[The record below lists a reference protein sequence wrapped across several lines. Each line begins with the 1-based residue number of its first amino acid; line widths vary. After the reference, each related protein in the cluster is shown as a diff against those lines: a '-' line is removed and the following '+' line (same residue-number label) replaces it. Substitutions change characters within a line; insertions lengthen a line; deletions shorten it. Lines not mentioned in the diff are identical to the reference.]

1 MGDPG
6 QVPGGAEGS
15 ESQIAPRHDGTA
27 HDTMLEE
34 NTLLRN
40 TQHTSTFE
48 SATAPIDGDVSV
60 DTLPNPLPQSI
71 EIMQLLNE
79 LHTGIQSA
87 NRTALSADP
96 YLAELL
102 LSSGTSFENAIAI
115 IGAVRDDDDARRLL
129 LSNIS
134 SPSCQAVAIA
144 TPCCEHKRI
153 LAVRRSLAAALGT
166 PTCYD
171 RRPPLPFGTWSRV
184 CQFTPKPTSPSGQ
197 RFTSFRQAVAIAT
210 VCCQQRRIHAD
221 RCSCTIQ
228 HLEPCQGAQ
237 LVAARG

>member
-60 DTLPNPLPQSI
+60 DTLPNPPPQSI

-102 LSSGTSFENAIAI
+102 LGSGTSFENAIAI
-115 IGAVRDDDDARRLL
+115 IGAVPTAGAT
-129 LSNIS
+129 I
-134 SPSCQAVAIA
+134 AVGGAGAANAGAANMVVGAGTTIA
-144 TPCCEHKRI
+144 TGTFAANATGAG
-153 LAVRRSLAAALGT
+153 AV
-166 PTCYD
+166 
-171 RRPPLPFGTWSRV
+171 
-184 CQFTPKPTSPSGQ
+184 
-197 RFTSFRQAVAIAT
+197 I
-210 VCCQQRRIHAD
+210 
-221 RCSCTIQ
+221 
-228 HLEPCQGAQ
+228 GA
-237 LVAARG
+237 